1 MAVEY
6 SKTSPYFATTL
17 YGQFLD
23 IINFRQISKL
33 SDDVYYEIDKIYSN
47 RPDLLA
53 FDLYG
58 DANLWWVFAARN
70 PNVIRDPIFDF
81 LPGVRIYIPK
91 KTTIDRDL
99 GL

>member
-6 SKTSPYFATTL
+6 SKTSPYHATTL

-23 IINFRQISKL
+23 IINYRAISKL
-33 SDDVYYEIDKIYSN
+33 SDDVYYEIDRTYSN

-58 DANLWWVFAARN
+58 DASLWWVFAARN

-81 LPGVRIYIPK
+81 LPGVKIYIPK

>member
-1 MAVEY
+1 
-6 SKTSPYFATTL
+6 
-17 YGQFLD
+17 
-23 IINFRQISKL
+23 
-33 SDDVYYEIDKIYSN
+33 
-47 RPDLLA
+47 LA

>member
-33 SDDVYYEIDKIYSN
+33 SDDVYY
-47 RPDLLA
+47 
-53 FDLYG
+53 
-58 DANLWWVFAARN
+58 
-70 PNVIRDPIFDF
+70 
-81 LPGVRIYIPK
+81 
-91 KTTIDRDL
+91 
-99 GL
+99 

>member
-99 GL
+99 AL

>member
-6 SKTSPYFATTL
+6 SKTSPYFATTF

>member
-70 PNVIRDPIFDF
+70 PNVIRDTIFDF

>member
-1 MAVEY
+1 MAVQY
-6 SKTSPYFATTL
+6 SKTSPYYGTTL

-23 IINFRQISKL
+23 ILNYREISKL
-33 SDDVYYEIDKIYSN
+33 EDDVYYEIDRTYSN

-53 FDLYG
+53 YDLYG

-70 PNVIRDPIFDF
+70 PNVIRDPVFDF
-81 LPGVRIYIPK
+81 LPGVKIYIPK
-91 KTTIDRDL
+91 KGTIDKDL

>member
-6 SKTSPYFATTL
+6 SKTSPYHSTTL

-23 IINFRQISKL
+23 IINYRQISKL
-33 SDDVYYEIDKIYSN
+33 ADDVYYEIDKIYSN

-70 PNVIRDPIFDF
+70 PNVIRDPVFDF

>member
-1 MAVEY
+1 MVEY
-6 SKTSPYFATTL
+6 SKTSPYHATTM

-23 IINFRQISKL
+23 IINYREISKL
-33 SDDVYYEIDKIYSN
+33 PDDVYYEIDRIYSN

>member
-6 SKTSPYFATTL
+6 SKTSPYHATTL

-23 IINFRQISKL
+23 IINYRQISKL
-33 SDDVYYEIDKIYSN
+33 ADDVYYEIDKIYSN

-70 PNVIRDPIFDF
+70 PNVIRDPVFDF